1 MIGDKRNYS
10 LSLWDHKDNFL
21 CLLKSS
27 NSNVEGGS
35 YDESFTENITGEKTL
50 TFSIPM
56 YVFNPENEENSKFEK
71 NNRLWDYVKN
81 EQKIRYT
88 EYGDDSNA
96 PIRIEEFVLKD
107 YSEERSGEEKIAYCT
122 CESLAVYELGKV
134 GWGISFDTDYI
145 TTYESQNSGE
155 GQACADLLTLDYWLK
170 KIFYKESNLGRVST
184 PEEVTWLLQG
194 LQLRDDEGY
203 PISQDYTTT
212 AEGKREYTRIDEPV
226 CESETD
232 PNFTKY
238 YNPTGWCW
246 EVQAKF
252 ENDPEKQN
260 VSTLYEAPTIT
271 KYIETLP
278 DYYEPQSY
286 QKLIGQPDDTK
297 ELRKH
302 PIANADLATYT
313 YVTDVK
319 KRLFSVERSNIFSIV
334 QDMCETFEIWA
345 YFQYT
350 YAPDGKITERKILFK
365 TESIDEEIKFD
376 FAYGKNLQS
385 CSRTINSQ
393 ELVTKL
399 IVPAVDSSL
408 VDGNVLSI
416 QQSTANPTGE
426 NYLYNFDYFYQLG
439 NLTKESDKPNDVQST
454 DEYKINLHAG
464 KLRNLNNK
472 ISDLQKILL
481 PLYDKQDEIQSE
493 LTIAEGEKDGYITN
507 IQDIQNKIRAIPPK
521 DAIVN
526 SWSKDTNQYNH
537 IGAVKTFTLQTPP
550 GKDEDYYYINF
561 NREDVIFKAATI
573 EMYDFDDDGNI
584 SATTGNI
591 EIPEYIPRMYNY
603 ENSWRVGSGEAS
615 DSDFTILAQDSDRV
629 IYDYSELTDING
641 GYYFI
646 KGIYIKN
653 DPETTY
659 SRVRYK
665 YAPLAYY
672 YLLIKEYVE
681 KENEVDVRIAA
692 LNQRKI
698 DVDNRVLGYELE
710 LKKYLQSKNELILQ
724 FEKDY
729 KPFIREGYWEP
740 SDYQSQLTHKT
751 LDTSKTKTAY
761 DGLFDTPYKRLSEL
775 NYNDSLTNFS
785 YAIEIEDAENVKI
798 DSISMSSPEYV
809 GTDKTLSY
817 FPRYRGQDYELYYY
831 KSILVTPTSGPST
844 NLWLAIAP
852 DFLTKLQ
859 KSAFWDESLMKSDIT
874 YETAAGEK
882 VTLKD
887 VPWVDITKIYATI
900 DEKVIYLSDD
910 NILTSSLTVK
920 GIINKWE
927 NGVKVTEEIPLEL
940 YTDYTYTYEST
951 AYNSKGV
958 RKDVDD
964 WVVDEQAEDLHYDY
978 SLKIEFKI
986 TDNISKIYSKN
997 GHFIVDW
1004 DEESTLQYL
1013 YNDAVATGEEYAFP
1027 QTEYSISVVDLSTLN
1042 GYEEYHPTVG
1052 QKVPIWDV
1060 EMGYEGF
1067 EGFITSIQYDLEQR
1081 ENTSITIATYNTKF
1095 EDIFQKLTATMTN
1108 VSYNENQIY
1117 NAAESFD
1124 ATSGTI
1130 KAEVFQKSLDNNFT
1144 RITLGVDNDITIDR
1158 QTGITLKD
1166 ANSSNA
1172 VKLIGNGIFLSNNSD
1187 SESPTWTTGIT
1198 GDGINASTLNA
1209 GTIDTKQ
1216 VNIWNASEGQIRFRW
1231 NELGL
1236 FAFGDSATSPDEA
1249 IDYERYIRF
1258 NQDGLE
1264 FSDNG
1269 KSALS
1274 LGWGG
1279 LKINT
1284 QNNSLVLD
1292 ADEGLTLQEWD
1303 GGNATTRLRLG
1314 KLDNG
1319 NIYGLKLKDKSGDT
1333 SFQSDSDGN
1342 LWLAKFI
1349 KVGGTFDDEATDT
1362 HTPTYTALNPNAGI
1376 SGMEGVSDIE
1386 YQMGP
1391 KRNESGDMVWSGNGL
1406 RFWAGPRTIAE
1417 YDSEEESPAQTTF
1430 PDIFT
1435 DEWSSSHDL
1444 TQPLAAL
1451 SRFKVDSNGQI
1462 VASGIDVGG
1471 WIGGGTFLRSKDH
1484 EAVLRSGGYLNTNTN
1499 EDYPVLAI
1507 GKGVPF
1513 GTIIP
1518 IGTPYYSD
1526 SQLSNLVGVTT
1537 EEYKATSK
1545 AIGGYYYPQVGKF
1558 TLNGV
1563 GYYFSYDSLPNTEY
1577 DTRNYS
1583 LRIYRNGAIRIGF
1596 GRNATGTEGDD
1607 RFVVS
1612 PWGAVTATQLSITG
1626 SSNMYGGKMAG
1637 FSVTNNQLSYTANGY
1652 QTILRAPTSST
1663 DITFA
1668 SGETGN
1674 PSFKVLANGS
1684 VTADNITIT
1693 GEKNPDGS
1701 WIINSEKFQVSKLG
1715 EIGAGAQ
1722 LGTFPTAE
1730 SNNTYQFSV
1739 DKEGTIRF
1747 RGNIKVFSGS
1757 QWWDGV
1763 DSTSI
1768 TLTNAGTGY
1777 TTVKVVEGLIVGIV

>member
-50 TFSIPM
+50 TFSMPM

-302 PIANADLATYT
+302 PIEDADLATYT

-319 KRLFSVERSNIFSIV
+319 KRLFSVERSNIFSII

-416 QQSTANPTGE
+416 QQSTANPTSE

-751 LDTSKTKTAY
+751 LDTINPNTNY
-761 DGLFDTPYKRLSEL
+761 DGLFTTITTLSDMD
-775 NYNDSLTNFS
+775 YNDSLTNFS
-785 YAIEIEDAENVKI
+785 YAIKIDKLDNVKI
-798 DSISMSSPEYV
+798 DSISVSSPEYV

-817 FPRYRGQDYELYYY
+817 FPRYRGQDYELYY
-831 KSILVTPTSGPST
+831 ST
-844 NLWLAIAP
+844 DITGGDKYLWLGIAP

-859 KSAFWDESLMKSDIT
+859 KSAFWDESLMKSDLS
-874 YETAAGEK
+874 YETASGD
-882 VTLKD
+882 TISIKD
-887 VPWVDITKIYATI
+887 TPWLDLATHVVAVE
-900 DEKVIYLSDD
+900 DKHIYLSDD

-920 GIINKWE
+920 GMVGE
-927 NGVKVTEEIPLEL
+927 EEVTLEL

-951 AYNSKGV
+951 AYNSKGE

-964 WVVDEQAEDLHYDY
+964 WVVDEQAEDLYYDY

-986 TDNISKIYSKN
+986 TDNVNKVIGGN

-1042 GYEEYHPTVG
+1042 GYEEYRPTVG

-1166 ANSSNA
+1166 TNSSNA

-1187 SESPTWTTGIT
+1187 SKSPTWTTGIT

-1303 GGNATTRLRLG
+1303 GGSATTRLRLG

-1362 HTPTYTALNPNAGI
+1362 HAPTYTALNPNAGI

-1471 WIGGGTFLRSKDH
+1471 WIGGGTFLRSKDG
-1484 EAVLRSGGYLNTNTN
+1484 EAVLRSGGYTDNSP
-1499 EDYPVLAI
+1499 EYPVLSI
-1507 GKGVPF
+1507 GRRVGF
-1513 GTIIP
+1513 GREVP
-1518 IGTPYYSD
+1518 IGTAYYKNPTWEFVGYTTAIYTVTGYYSAIPKIKID
-1526 SQLSNLVGVTT
+1526 GT
-1537 EEYKATSK
+1537 EYFIKASDIAFNSK
-1545 AIGGYYYPQVGKF
+1545 D
-1558 TLNGV
+1558 TLNSVFRVYRDGTV
-1563 GYYFSYDSLPNTEY
+1563 GIGWGHEGSKKSDNVEITQSGTITAKSL
-1577 DTRNYS
+1577 
-1583 LRIYRNGAIRIGF
+1583 IV
-1596 GRNATGTEGDD
+1596 TGG
-1607 RFVVS
+1607 
-1612 PWGAVTATQLSITG
+1612 SII
-1626 SSNMYGGKMAG
+1626 GGKMAG
-1637 FSVTNNQLSYTANGY
+1637 FSVTSNQLSYTANGY

>member
-145 TTYESQNSGE
+145 TTYESQNSSE

-212 AEGKREYTRIDEPV
+212 TEGKREYTRIDEPV

-286 QKLIGQPDDTK
+286 QKLIGQPDSTK

-302 PIANADLATYT
+302 PIADADLATYT

-319 KRLFSVERSNIFSIV
+319 KRLFSVERSNIFSII

-1042 GYEEYHPTVG
+1042 GYEEYRPTVG

-1166 ANSSNA
+1166 VNSSNA

-1236 FAFGDSATSPDEA
+1236 FAFGDSATSPDEV

-1303 GGNATTRLRLG
+1303 GGSATTRLRLG

-1391 KRNESGDMVWSGNGL
+1391 KRNESGDMVWSSNGL

-1471 WIGGGTFLRSKDH
+1471 WIGGGTFLRSKDG
-1484 EAVLRSGGYLNTNTN
+1484 EAVLRSGGYTDNSP
-1499 EDYPVLAI
+1499 EYPVLSI
-1507 GKGVPF
+1507 GRRVGF
-1513 GTIIP
+1513 GREVP
-1518 IGTPYYSD
+1518 IGTAYYKNPTWEFVGYTTAIYTVTGYYSAIPKIKID
-1526 SQLSNLVGVTT
+1526 GT
-1537 EEYKATSK
+1537 EYFVKASDIAFNSK
-1545 AIGGYYYPQVGKF
+1545 D
-1558 TLNGV
+1558 TLNSVFRVYRDGTV
-1563 GYYFSYDSLPNTEY
+1563 GIGWGHEGSKKSDNVEITQSGTITAKSL
-1577 DTRNYS
+1577 
-1583 LRIYRNGAIRIGF
+1583 IV
-1596 GRNATGTEGDD
+1596 TGG
-1607 RFVVS
+1607 
-1612 PWGAVTATQLSITG
+1612 SII
-1626 SSNMYGGKMAG
+1626 GGKMAG